1 MPRVNSPDTDGE
13 NTIAS
18 RKRKL
23 RRGSKKQSVSSV
35 QDVGT
40 GDAAEASNENNTVIN
55 DAAVDQGVNEKAD
68 CNNGNTETHQVDIST
83 SSTIKNKNSKSNDD
97 GDINFRTPSPHRTR
111 KRSRLTSPLPS
122 SNNRING
129 SGNGGNNISKN
140 SERKLTVSRKR
151 SNFNKNKN
159 NESTISSSQQN
170 NSDKKGKSTTT
181 ASPLKSPNNN
191 NSSTSSPSSSLL
203 KQKKKRRQHYSDLLS
218 EAKDLMGAV
227 KEAQMLGRL
236 KLASVY
242 LVLLHARLSVLG
254 RIFDKTL
261 ATDKKFRDVVR
272 EKLDMETTTYCDSS
286 KGEYNVS
293 NNVMTSP
300 VNANAGTGTRVEPAT
315 ATATSIMPNT
325 STINN
330 ALPTD
335 THEPSHLLASNNK
348 GDNEMCVEEETSN
361 LSAASLKSF
370 LPKDIPLDDD
380 MMEHLRKAALAHHRK
395 RSNQK

>member
-18 RKRKL
+18 RKRKI
-23 RRGSKKQSVSSV
+23 RRGSKKQSASLV

-40 GDAAEASNENNTVIN
+40 GDAPEASNEN
-55 DAAVDQGVNEKAD
+55 DAAVDQDENEKAD
-68 CNNGNTETHQVDIST
+68 YNDGNTQTHQVDIST

-97 GDINFRTPSPHRTR
+97 GDFNFRTPSPHRTR

-129 SGNGGNNISKN
+129 NGNGGNNISKN

-151 SNFNKNKN
+151 SNINKNKN

-181 ASPLKSPNNN
+181 ASPQKSPNNN

-261 ATDKKFRDVVR
+261 ATDKNFRDVVR

-286 KGEYNVS
+286 KGEYNDS
-293 NNVMTSP
+293 NNVMISP
-300 VNANAGTGTRVEPAT
+300 VNANAGTGNGVGPAT
-315 ATATSIMPNT
+315 ATATSIIPNTST